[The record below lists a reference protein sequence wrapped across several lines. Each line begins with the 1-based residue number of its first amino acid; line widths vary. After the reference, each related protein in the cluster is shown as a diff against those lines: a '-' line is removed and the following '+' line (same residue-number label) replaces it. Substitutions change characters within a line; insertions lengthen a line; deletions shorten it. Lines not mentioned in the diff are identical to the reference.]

1 MVPVV
6 VTYKGDYDDPTD
18 FVGAYQLPS
27 EAEVER
33 LRTALKPGSGFI
45 VFTPDS
51 FEVASVEVILEQ
63 AEAMEVL

>member
-6 VTYKGDYDDPTD
+6 VTYKGDHDDPTD
-18 FVGAYQLPS
+18 LVGAYQLPS

-45 VFTPDS
+45 VFMPDS
-51 FEVASVEVILEQ
+51 FEVASVEAIIEQ
-63 AEAMEVL
+63 AEAMEVV